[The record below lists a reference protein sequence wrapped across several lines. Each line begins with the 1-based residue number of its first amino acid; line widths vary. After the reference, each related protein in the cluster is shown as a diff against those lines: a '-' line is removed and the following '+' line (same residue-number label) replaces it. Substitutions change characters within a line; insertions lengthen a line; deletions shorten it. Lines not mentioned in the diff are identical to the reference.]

1 MEDSRRNTVQFDLAF
16 VKVDEEKV
24 LTVFDNA
31 STTTLL
37 LRDLVKSGKIDVVHT
52 TDTSK
57 VKGIGGGANA
67 EMVEILLHTKDRKK
81 SARITAAVVDE
92 IMTMH
97 PRNKKSFE
105 QVTQLSV
112 NALN

>member
-1 MEDSRRNTVQFDLAF
+1 
-16 VKVDEEKV
+16 
-24 LTVFDNA
+24 
-31 STTTLL
+31 
-37 LRDLVKSGKIDVVHT
+37 
-52 TDTSK
+52 
-57 VKGIGGGANA
+57 
-67 EMVEILLHTKDRKK
+67 MVEIVLHTKDRKK

-112 NALN
+112 NALNKEPKYKSIKKDDFQQVLGGRIQMLIGQNLG